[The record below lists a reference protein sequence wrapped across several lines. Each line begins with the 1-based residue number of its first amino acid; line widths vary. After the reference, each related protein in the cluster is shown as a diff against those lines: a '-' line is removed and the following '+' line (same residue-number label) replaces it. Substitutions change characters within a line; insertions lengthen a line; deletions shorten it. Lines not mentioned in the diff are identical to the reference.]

1 MVLSIRHVDA
11 LRKEV
16 IAYVVC
22 DVNTV
27 IAGRPS
33 VIDSQIADTPA
44 SVRVLLTQSWPG
56 RRFSTGPTLRLTLRK
71 YENQHRRQI
80 SGVPD

>member
-1 MVLSIRHVDA
+1 MVLLIRHVDA

-16 IAYVVC
+16 IAYVVG
-22 DVNTV
+22 DIITV

-44 SVRVLLTQSWPG
+44 AVRDLLTQS
-56 RRFSTGPTLRLTLRK
+56 
-71 YENQHRRQI
+71 
-80 SGVPD
+80 